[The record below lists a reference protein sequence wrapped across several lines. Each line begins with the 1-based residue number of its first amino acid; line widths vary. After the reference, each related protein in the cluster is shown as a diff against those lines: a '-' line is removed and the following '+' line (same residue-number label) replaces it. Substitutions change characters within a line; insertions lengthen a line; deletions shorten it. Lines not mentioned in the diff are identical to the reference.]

1 MVGKPRA
8 GICKYSLTPTL
19 DTLASIREFK
29 QLRHELKHIECLTE
43 DRLIGYGQTR
53 ITIWDHRSGDTL
65 MNYDLGFDLGQNL
78 GVMHFPSF
86 EMDQSSLLVLYQ
98 HVKEPNKWPELR
110 IIACELSH
118 ATPTHRVLHVHRLPS
133 PQFDSD
139 LVAVNTGDHV
149 ILKSPRDDEM
159 WINTTDPRQLIYL
172 APQSNQRFYKRQ
184 KSQVITMTPSTLVV
198 DSISNHVLKL
208 ATAHQSLIANAKNTA
223 ESTDGS
229 PQLPVSV

>member
-1 MVGKPRA
+1 MAWQQEIVMGKPRA

-65 MNYDLGFDLGQNL
+65 MNYDLGFKLGHNL

-98 HVKEPNKWPELR
+98 HVKEQSKWPELR

-118 ATPTHRVLHVHRLPS
+118 ATPSHRMLHVHRLPS
-133 PQFDSD
+133 PQFDCE
-139 LVAVNTGDHV
+139 LVAINTGDHL
-149 ILKSPRDDEM
+149 ILKTPTDDEI
-159 WINTTDPRQLIYL
+159 WISITDPRQLTYL
-172 APQSNQRFYKRQ
+172 APQGTQRFYTRQ
-184 KSQVITMTPSTLVV
+184 KSQVIIMTPDTLTV
-198 DSISNHVLKL
+198 DSIANHVLQL
-208 ATAHQSLIANAKNTA
+208 ATNQQQMMMMAAA
-223 ESTDGS
+223 EVAAS
-229 PQLPVSV
+229 